1 MKGARVL
8 TIMGISAAAAMVLS
22 YVESLIP
29 VPFAV
34 PGIKIGLANIVA
46 LFLVMKLDWKAAGAV
61 SLIRVV
67 LSSLLFGNIA
77 SLAYSLA
84 GAFLSILAMALL
96 KKSSIFSAV
105 GISIAG
111 AVFHNAGQILA
122 AVIIMSSKEIIYWL
136 PALIISG
143 VVSGLAV
150 GLAGAVLIKK
160 IDVSKKRSD

>member
-96 KKSSIFSAV
+96 KKASIFSAV

>member
-96 KKSSIFSAV
+96 KKASIFSAV

-150 GLAGAVLIKK
+150 GLVGAVLIKK